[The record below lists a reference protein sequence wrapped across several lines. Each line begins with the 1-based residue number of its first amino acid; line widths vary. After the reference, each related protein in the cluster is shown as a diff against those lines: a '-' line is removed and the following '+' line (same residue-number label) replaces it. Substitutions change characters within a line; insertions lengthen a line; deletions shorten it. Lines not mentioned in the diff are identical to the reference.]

1 MSKSIRFK
9 LWLIMMGAVSLVIL
23 LIFVFQII
31 FLDRFY
37 ADTEIIQINR
47 TCRKIVEDIESLDKI
62 SDISTSFR
70 LISKIEEITFK
81 KQLIFRILELESG
94 NVIEFS
100 SANSNFS
107 QNMMRENLNEILKS
121 ASSGR
126 VVTEEAN
133 HHRFNNKLLFL
144 GFPIY
149 NEAEEV
155 SGALA
160 VVIPMAP
167 VDYTIDI
174 LRKQLIVILSIAFFI
189 SIWTSSKLSK
199 SFTKP
204 ILEIRKVADDYTR
217 GDFEQKL
224 NYSTKDELGD
234 IANKINQMG
243 VALSKNEVLKRRLIS
258 NVSHEL
264 RTPLTIIRGYAETLR
279 DITGDDED
287 TRNQELEVIINQSK
301 RLANIVED
309 VLSLSKLESGTD
321 NLKLETFSIYEL
333 LENIRRMYEMNADGR
348 TFHLQ
353 IEEAK
358 EYMVFADKGKIEQVL
373 HNFISNALRH
383 TNIDEN
389 VSIKILE
396 KGNQIRVEVV
406 DEGDG
411 IPEDDLE
418 YIFERYY
425 KARQGDE
432 RKYTG
437 TGLGLAIVKSIL
449 DLHDVKYGVET
460 TLGEGSKFWF
470 ELKKA

>member
-9 LWLIMMGAVSLVIL
+9 LWITMMGAVSLVIG
-23 LIFVFQII
+23 IVFIFQII
-31 FLDRFY
+31 LLDSFY
-37 ADTEIIQINR
+37 SDLEIIQINK
-47 TCRKIVEDIESLDKI
+47 TCRKIIAQIESLDKI
-62 SDISTSFR
+62 SDVSRSFK
-70 LISKIEEITFK
+70 LKSEIEEITFK

-94 NVIEFS
+94 NIIEFS

-107 QNMMRENLNEILKS
+107 QNMMRENLNEILKN

-126 VVTEEAN
+126 IVTEEAN

-149 NEAEEV
+149 NKTEAV

-167 VDYTIDI
+167 VDYTRDI
-174 LRKQLIVILSIAFFI
+174 LRKQLIIILSIAFFI
-189 SIWTSSKLSK
+189 SIWVSSKLSRG
-199 SFTKP
+199 FTKP
-204 ILEIRKVADDYTR
+204 ILEIRNIAKEYTK
-217 GDFEQKL
+217 GNFEKKL
-224 NYSTKDELGD
+224 NYSNKDELGD
-234 IANKINQMG
+234 IANSINQMG
-243 VALSKNEVLKRRLIS
+243 TSLSKNEILKRRLIS

-279 DITGDDED
+279 DITGADED

-309 VLSLSKLESGTD
+309 VISLSKLESDTD
-321 NLKLETFSIYEL
+321 NLRLEVFSIYEL

-348 TFHLQ
+348 TFYLQ

-383 TNIDEN
+383 TKPDEN

-396 KGNQIRVEVV
+396 KGNEIRVEVV

-411 IPEDDLE
+411 IPEDDIE

-425 KARQGDE
+425 KSRHGDE

-449 DLHDVKYGVET
+449 DLHNVSYGVET
-460 TLGEGSKFWF
+460 KLGEGSIFWF
-470 ELKKA
+470 QLKKA